1 MRVQRTP
8 VVRELPIRHE
18 HPEQSDRWIYI
29 LMIIVLVI
37 VNLI

>member
-8 VVRELPIRHE
+8 IVRELPIKQE
-18 HPEQSDRWIYI
+18 NPEQSDRWIYI